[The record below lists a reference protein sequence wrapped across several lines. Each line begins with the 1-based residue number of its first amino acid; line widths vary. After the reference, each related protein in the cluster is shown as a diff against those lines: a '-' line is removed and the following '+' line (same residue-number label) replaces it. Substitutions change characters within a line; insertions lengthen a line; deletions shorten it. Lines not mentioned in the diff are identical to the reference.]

1 MVPGLEAA
9 RSQSHYTTDR
19 RIVGGAKRRVAKQL
33 DRLVDYVHDLEKKQP
48 EGVQERLTG
57 YTKYEELRMVQLV
70 SRQQYKTGILREF
83 PSYHSPLQRCEALEL

>member
-19 RIVGGAKRRVAKQL
+19 RTVGGAKRRIAKQL
-33 DRLVDYVHDLEKKQP
+33 DRLADCVHDLEKKQP
-48 EGVQERLTG
+48 GGVQERLKG
-57 YTKYEELRMVQLV
+57 YTKYEELGIVKLV
-70 SRQQYKTGILREF
+70 SGQQYKTGILREF